1 MSLDKKRLLKE
12 KMDQRNEI
20 IVLPGVFDALSAKVA
35 ENVGFQ
41 AIFQT
46 GYGSA
51 ASLLGM
57 PDFGFLN
64 AGENI
69 ENARRIIRSV
79 DLPVIVDVDTGYGN
93 PLTVWKIVNDLIAY
107 GAAGI
112 FLEDQVWPKRCGHM
126 RGKEV
131 IGVDEYIQK
140 LRAAVT
146 ASENK
151 NFIIVARTDAR
162 APLGIDEAIKRGK
175 MYRKEGAD
183 VVFVEAPQSEEE
195 LREIPKK
202 INAPLLANM
211 IENVREIPKK
221 INAPLLANMIENGV
235 TPTFSADELKSMG
248 YSMVVFPLSGLYAA
262 TYAMKKIFSHLKS
275 NGTTKGCT
283 DTMLDFNEFNE
294 LVELPKFMQMEK
306 KYQS

>member
-1 MSLDKKRLLKE
+1 MSLDKKKLLKE
-12 KMDQRNEI
+12 KISQRNEI

-35 ENVGFQ
+35 ENAGFE
-41 AIFQT
+41 AMFQT

-79 DLPVIVDVDTGYGN
+79 SLPVIIDVDTGYGN
-93 PLTVWKIVNDLIAY
+93 PLTVWKIVNDLVAY

-112 FLEDQVWPKRCGHM
+112 FLEDQIWPKRCGHM
-126 RGKEV
+126 RGKDV
-131 IGVDEYIQK
+131 IRADEYIQK
-140 LRAAVT
+140 LRAALT

-151 NFIIVARTDAR
+151 NFVIVARTDAR
-162 APLGIDEAIKRGK
+162 APLGFDEAIERGR

-183 VVFVEAPQSEEE
+183 VVFVEAPQSEDE

-211 IENVREIPKK
+211 IENG
-221 INAPLLANMIENGV
+221 L

-248 YSMVVFPLSGLYAA
+248 YSMVVFPLSGLYGAA
-262 TYAMKKIFSHLKS
+262 YALKNIFSQLKRTGS
-275 NGTTKGCT
+275 TKSSKHM
-283 DTMLDFNEFNE
+283 MLDFNEFND
-294 LVELPKFMQMEK
+294 LVELPRFMQMEK

>member
-1 MSLDKKRLLKE
+1 MSLDKKRMLKE

-112 FLEDQVWPKRCGHM
+112 FLEDQIWPKRCGHM

-151 NFIIVARTDAR
+151 DFIIVARTDAR

-195 LREIPKK
+195 L
-202 INAPLLANM
+202 
-211 IENVREIPKK
+211 REIPKK

>member
-162 APLGIDEAIKRGK
+162 APLGFDEAVKRGK

-195 LREIPKK
+195 LREIPT
-202 INAPLLANM
+202 
-211 IENVREIPKK
+211 K

>member
-1 MSLDKKRLLKE
+1 MSLDKKKLLKE
-12 KMDQRNEI
+12 KISQRNEI
-20 IVLPGVFDALSAKVA
+20 IVLPGVFDALSAKIA
-35 ENVGFQ
+35 ENAGFE
-41 AIFQT
+41 AMFQT

-79 DLPVIVDVDTGYGN
+79 SLPVIIDVDTGYGN
-93 PLTVWKIVNDLIAY
+93 PLTVWKIVNDLVAY

-112 FLEDQVWPKRCGHM
+112 FLEDQIWPKRCGHM
-126 RGKEV
+126 RGKDV

-151 NFIIVARTDAR
+151 NFVIVARTDAR
-162 APLGIDEAIKRGK
+162 APLGFDEAIERGRL
-175 MYRKEGAD
+175 YRKEGAD
-183 VVFVEAPQSEEE
+183 VVFVEAPQSEDE

-202 INAPLLANM
+202 ID
-211 IENVREIPKK
+211 
-221 INAPLLANMIENGV
+221 APLLANMIENGV

-248 YSMVVFPLSGLYAA
+248 YSMVVFPLSGLYGAA
-262 TYAMKKIFSHLKS
+262 YAMKKIFSQLKRTGS
-275 NGTTKGCT
+275 TK
-283 DTMLDFNEFNE
+283 DSKHMMLDFNEFND
-294 LVELPKFMQMEK
+294 LVELPRFLQMEK
-306 KYQS
+306 KYQI

>member
-1 MSLDKKRLLKE
+1 MNLARRKALKE
-12 KMDQRNEI
+12 KIRKRDDI
-20 IVLPGVFDALSAKVA
+20 IVLPGVFDALSAKIA
-35 ENVGFQ
+35 QHVGFE
-41 AIFQT
+41 AMFQT

-51 ASLLGM
+51 ASLLGL

-69 ENARRIIRSV
+69 DNARRIIRAV
-79 DLPVIVDVDTGYGN
+79 DVPVIVDVDTGYGN
-93 PLTVWKIVNDLIAY
+93 PLTVWKLVGDLIAN
-107 GAAGI
+107 GGAGI

-131 IGVDEYIQK
+131 ITSDDYVQK
-140 LRAAVT
+140 LRAAIT
-146 ASENK
+146 SSANSE
-151 NFIIVARTDAR
+151 FTIVARTDAR
-162 APLGIDEAIKRGK
+162 APLGLDEAIERGK
-175 MYRKEGAD
+175 MYYKEGAD

-211 IENVREIPKK
+211 IEN
-221 INAPLLANMIENGV
+221 GV
-235 TPTFSADELKSMG
+235 TPTFSAKELKSMG
-248 YSMVVFPLSGLYAA
+248 YSLVVFPLSGLYGSAF
-262 TYAMKKIFSHLKS
+262 AMKKILTDLKK
-275 NGTTKGCT
+275 NGSTKNSK

-294 LVELPKFMQMEK
+294 LVELSKFMKMEE

>member
-1 MSLDKKRLLKE
+1 MSSDKKKLLKE
-12 KMDQRNEI
+12 KLNQRNEI

-93 PLTVWKIVNDLIAY
+93 PLTVWKLVNDLIAY

-162 APLGIDEAIKRGK
+162 APLGIDEAIERGK

-183 VVFVEAPQSEEE
+183 VVFVEAPQSEDE
-195 LREIPKK
+195 L
-202 INAPLLANM
+202 
-211 IENVREIPKK
+211 REIPKK

-283 DTMLDFNEFNE
+283 DMMLDFNEFNE

>member
-1 MSLDKKRLLKE
+1 MSLDKKKLLKE
-12 KMDQRNEI
+12 KLNQRNEI

-41 AIFQT
+41 TIFQT

-162 APLGIDEAIKRGK
+162 APLGIDEAIERGK

-195 LREIPKK
+195 LREIPT
-202 INAPLLANM
+202 
-211 IENVREIPKK
+211 K

-248 YSMVVFPLSGLYAA
+248 YSMVVFPLSGLYAS

-306 KYQS
+306 KFES

>member
-1 MSLDKKRLLKE
+1 MSLDKTKLLKE
-12 KMDQRNEI
+12 KISQRNEI
-20 IVLPGVFDALSAKVA
+20 IVLPGVFDALSAKIA
-35 ENVGFQ
+35 ENAGFE
-41 AIFQT
+41 AMFQT

-79 DLPVIVDVDTGYGN
+79 SLPVIIDVDTGYGN
-93 PLTVWKIVNDLIAY
+93 PLTVWKIVNDLVAY

-112 FLEDQVWPKRCGHM
+112 FLEDQIWPKRCGHM
-126 RGKEV
+126 RGKDV
-131 IGVDEYIQK
+131 IGVNEYIQK

-151 NFIIVARTDAR
+151 NFVIVARTDAR
-162 APLGIDEAIKRGK
+162 APLGFDEAIERGRL
-175 MYRKEGAD
+175 YRKEGAD
-183 VVFVEAPQSEEE
+183 VVFVEAPQSEDE

-202 INAPLLANM
+202 ID
-211 IENVREIPKK
+211 
-221 INAPLLANMIENGV
+221 APLLANMIENGV

-248 YSMVVFPLSGLYAA
+248 YTMVVFPLSGLYGAA
-262 TYAMKKIFSHLKS
+262 YAMKKIFSQLKRTGS
-275 NGTTKGCT
+275 TKGSNHM
-283 DTMLDFNEFNE
+283 MLDFNEFND
-294 LVELPKFMQMEK
+294 LVELSRFMQMEK

>member
-1 MSLDKKRLLKE
+1 MSLDKKKLLKE
-12 KMDQRNEI
+12 KISQRNEI

-35 ENVGFQ
+35 ENAGFE
-41 AIFQT
+41 AMFQT

-79 DLPVIVDVDTGYGN
+79 SLPVIIDVDTGYGN
-93 PLTVWKIVNDLIAY
+93 PLTVWKIVNDLVAY

-112 FLEDQVWPKRCGHM
+112 FLEDQIWPKRCGHM
-126 RGKEV
+126 RGKDV

-151 NFIIVARTDAR
+151 NFVIVARTDAR
-162 APLGIDEAIKRGK
+162 APLGFDEAIERGRL
-175 MYRKEGAD
+175 YRKEGAD
-183 VVFVEAPQSEEE
+183 VVFVEAPQSEDE

-202 INAPLLANM
+202 ID
-211 IENVREIPKK
+211 
-221 INAPLLANMIENGV
+221 APLLANMIENGV

-248 YSMVVFPLSGLYAA
+248 YSMVVFPLSGLYGAA
-262 TYAMKKIFSHLKS
+262 YALKNIFSQLKRTGS
-275 NGTTKGCT
+275 TKSSKHM
-283 DTMLDFNEFNE
+283 MLDFNEFND
-294 LVELPKFMQMEK
+294 LVELPRFMQMEK

>member
-1 MSLDKKRLLKE
+1 MSLDKRKLLKE
-12 KMDQRNEI
+12 KISQRNEI

-35 ENVGFQ
+35 ENSGFE
-41 AIFQT
+41 AMFQT

-79 DLPVIVDVDTGYGN
+79 SLPVIIDVDTGYGN
-93 PLTVWKIVNDLIAY
+93 PLTVWKIVNDLVAY

-112 FLEDQVWPKRCGHM
+112 FLEDQIWPKRCGHM
-126 RGKEV
+126 RGKDV

-151 NFIIVARTDAR
+151 TFVIVARTDAR
-162 APLGIDEAIKRGK
+162 APLGFDEAIERGRL
-175 MYRKEGAD
+175 YRKEGAD

-195 LREIPKK
+195 LRE
-202 INAPLLANM
+202 
-211 IENVREIPKK
+211 
-221 INAPLLANMIENGV
+221 
-235 TPTFSADELKSMG
+235 TFHRRPGTEVLSARCPARHLS
-248 YSMVVFPLSGLYAA
+248 PLSVSVFSERRGDSRLVRVCER
-262 TYAMKKIFSHLKS
+262 KPSHLH
-275 NGTTKGCT
+275 
-283 DTMLDFNEFNE
+283 E
-294 LVELPKFMQMEK
+294 
-306 KYQS
+306 

>member
-1 MSLDKKRLLKE
+1 MSLDKKKLLKE
-12 KMDQRNEI
+12 KISQRNEI

-35 ENVGFQ
+35 ENAGFE
-41 AIFQT
+41 AMFQT

-79 DLPVIVDVDTGYGN
+79 SLPVIIDVDTGYGN
-93 PLTVWKIVNDLIAY
+93 PLTVWKIVNDLVAY

-112 FLEDQVWPKRCGHM
+112 FLEDQIWPKRCGHM
-126 RGKEV
+126 RGKDV

-140 LRAAVT
+140 LRAALT

-151 NFIIVARTDAR
+151 NFVIVARTDAR
-162 APLGIDEAIKRGK
+162 APLGFDEAIERGR

-183 VVFVEAPQSEEE
+183 VVFVEAPQSEDE

-202 INAPLLANM
+202 ID
-211 IENVREIPKK
+211 
-221 INAPLLANMIENGV
+221 APLLANMIENGV

-248 YSMVVFPLSGLYAA
+248 YSMVVFPLSGLYGAA
-262 TYAMKKIFSHLKS
+262 YALKNIFSQLKRTGS
-275 NGTTKGCT
+275 TKSSKHM
-283 DTMLDFNEFNE
+283 MLDFNEFND
-294 LVELPKFMQMEK
+294 LVELPRFMQMEK

>member
-1 MSLDKKRLLKE
+1 MSLDKKRMLKE

-112 FLEDQVWPKRCGHM
+112 FLEDQIWPKRCGHM

-131 IGVDEYIQK
+131 IGIDEYIQK

-151 NFIIVARTDAR
+151 DFIIVARTDAR

-195 LREIPKK
+195 L
-202 INAPLLANM
+202 
-211 IENVREIPKK
+211 REIPKK

>member
-12 KMDQRNEI
+12 KINQRNEI
-20 IVLPGVFDALSAKVA
+20 IILPGVFDALSAKVA
-35 ENVGFQ
+35 ENAEFE
-41 AIFQT
+41 AMFQT

-126 RGKEV
+126 LGKEV

-140 LRAAVT
+140 LRAALT
-146 ASENK
+146 ASEDK
-151 NFIIVARTDAR
+151 NFVIVARTDAR
-162 APLGIDEAIKRGK
+162 APLGFDEAIERGK

-183 VVFVEAPQSEEE
+183 VVFVEAPQTEDE

-202 INAPLLANM
+202 ID
-211 IENVREIPKK
+211 
-221 INAPLLANMIENGV
+221 APLLANMIENGV
-235 TPTFSADELKSMG
+235 TPTFSAEELKNMG
-248 YSMVVFPLSGLYAA
+248 YSMVVFPLSGLYGA
-262 TYAMKKIFSHLKS
+262 TYAMKKIFSQLKR
-275 NGTTKGCT
+275 NGTTKGCM
-283 DTMLDFNEFNE
+283 DMMLDFNEFND
-294 LVELPKFMQMEK
+294 LVELSKFMQMDK

>member
-162 APLGIDEAIKRGK
+162 APLGIDEAIERGK
-175 MYRKEGAD
+175 IYRKEGAD

-195 LREIPKK
+195 LREIPT
-202 INAPLLANM
+202 
-211 IENVREIPKK
+211 K

-283 DTMLDFNEFNE
+283 DTMLDFDEFNE

>member
-1 MSLDKKRLLKE
+1 MSLDKKKLLKE
-12 KMDQRNEI
+12 KISQRNEI

-35 ENVGFQ
+35 ENAGFE
-41 AIFQT
+41 AMFQT

-79 DLPVIVDVDTGYGN
+79 SLPVIIDVDTGYGN
-93 PLTVWKIVNDLIAY
+93 PLTVWKIVNDLVAY

-112 FLEDQVWPKRCGHM
+112 FLEDQIWPKRCGHM
-126 RGKEV
+126 RGKDV

-140 LRAAVT
+140 LRAALT

-151 NFIIVARTDAR
+151 NFVIVARTDAR
-162 APLGIDEAIKRGK
+162 APLGFDEAIERGRL
-175 MYRKEGAD
+175 YRKEGAD
-183 VVFVEAPQSEEE
+183 VVFVEAPQSEDE

-202 INAPLLANM
+202 ID
-211 IENVREIPKK
+211 
-221 INAPLLANMIENGV
+221 APLLANMIENGV

-248 YSMVVFPLSGLYAA
+248 YSMVVFPLSGLYGAA
-262 TYAMKKIFSHLKS
+262 YALKNIFSQLKRTGS
-275 NGTTKGCT
+275 TKSSKHM
-283 DTMLDFNEFNE
+283 MLDFNEFND
-294 LVELPKFMQMEK
+294 LVELPRFIQMEK

>member
-1 MSLDKKRLLKE
+1 MSLDKKKLLKE
-12 KMDQRNEI
+12 KISQRNEI

-35 ENVGFQ
+35 ENAGFE
-41 AIFQT
+41 AMFQT

-79 DLPVIVDVDTGYGN
+79 SLPVIIDVDTGYGN
-93 PLTVWKIVNDLIAY
+93 PLTVWKIVNDLVAY

-112 FLEDQVWPKRCGHM
+112 FLEDQIWPKRCGHM
-126 RGKEV
+126 AGKDV

-151 NFIIVARTDAR
+151 NFVIVARTDAR
-162 APLGIDEAIKRGK
+162 APLGFDEAIERGRL
-175 MYRKEGAD
+175 YRKEGAD
-183 VVFVEAPQSEEE
+183 VVFVEAPQSEDE

-202 INAPLLANM
+202 ID
-211 IENVREIPKK
+211 
-221 INAPLLANMIENGV
+221 APLLANMIENGV
-235 TPTFSADELKSMG
+235 TPAFSADELKRMG
-248 YSMVVFPLSGLYAA
+248 YSMVVFPLSGLYGAA
-262 TYAMKKIFSHLKS
+262 YAMKKIFSQLKRTGS
-275 NGTTKGCT
+275 TK
-283 DTMLDFNEFNE
+283 DSKHMMLDFNEFND
-294 LVELPKFMQMEK
+294 LVELPRFLQMEK

>member
-1 MSLDKKRLLKE
+1 MSLDKKKLLKE
-12 KMDQRNEI
+12 KLNQRNEI

-41 AIFQT
+41 TIFQT

-162 APLGIDEAIKRGK
+162 APLGIDEAIERGK

-195 LREIPKK
+195 LREIPT
-202 INAPLLANM
+202 
-211 IENVREIPKK
+211 K

-283 DTMLDFNEFNE
+283 DTMLDFDEFNE